1 MPRTGDQPGSN
12 CEGAAV
18 AHADESDPAAQD
30 SLEEHVE
37 ERVEGL
43 VEELQ
48 GENAQLHEAMRSHAV
63 VDQAI
68 GVVLAIGHLTPEQGW
83 DVLREISQRTNIKLR
98 HVSELIIGWA
108 RTGKLCTD
116 VRTELE
122 RQLAQYT
129 QPPQNEA

>member
-1 MPRTGDQPGSN
+1 M
-12 CEGAAV
+12 
-18 AHADESDPAAQD
+18 
-30 SLEEHVE
+30 EEHVE
-37 ERVEGL
+37 KRVEERAAGH

-68 GVVLAIGHLTPEQGW
+68 GVVLAVGQLTPEQGW
-83 DVLREISQRTNIKLR
+83 DVLREVSQRTNIKLR
-98 HVSELIIGWA
+98 HVAELVIDWA

-122 RQLAQYT
+122 RQLR
-129 QPPQNEA
+129 

>member
-1 MPRTGDQPGSN
+1 M
-12 CEGAAV
+12 
-18 AHADESDPAAQD
+18 
-30 SLEEHVE
+30 
-37 ERVEGL
+37 
-43 VEELQ
+43 
-48 GENAQLHEAMRSHAV
+48 

-98 HVSELIIGWA
+98 HVSELIIDWA

-129 QPPQNEA
+129 QPPQSETRGVPAAWSTGRDRSQTGHRERSPNASQSQLHANVGHFQSFVAPIGLLV

>member
-1 MPRTGDQPGSN
+1 M
-12 CEGAAV
+12 
-18 AHADESDPAAQD
+18 
-30 SLEEHVE
+30 E
-37 ERVEGL
+37 ERAAGL

-68 GVVLAIGHLTPEQGW
+68 GVVLAVGQLTPEQGW
-83 DVLREISQRTNIKLR
+83 NVLREISQRTNIKLR
-98 HVSELIIGWA
+98 HVSELIIEWA

-122 RQLAQYT
+122 RQLAQNP
-129 QPPQNEA
+129 QPPHSEA

>member
-1 MPRTGDQPGSN
+1 M
-12 CEGAAV
+12 
-18 AHADESDPAAQD
+18 
-30 SLEEHVE
+30 E
-37 ERVEGL
+37 ERAAGL
-43 VEELQ
+43 VEVLQ

-68 GVVLAIGHLTPEQGW
+68 GVVLAVGQLTPERGW
-83 DVLREISQRTNIKLR
+83 DVLREVSQRTNIKLR
-98 HVSELIIGWA
+98 HVAELIIDWA

-129 QPPQNEA
+129 QSPHSKA

>member
-1 MPRTGDQPGSN
+1 MK
-12 CEGAAV
+12 
-18 AHADESDPAAQD
+18 
-30 SLEEHVE
+30 

-68 GVVLAIGHLTPEQGW
+68 GVVLAIGQLTPEEGW
-83 DVLREISQRTNIKLR
+83 DVLREVSQRTNIKIR
-98 HVSELIIGWA
+98 HVSELIIDWA

-129 QPPQNEA
+129 QLPQSKA

>member
-1 MPRTGDQPGSN
+1 M
-12 CEGAAV
+12 
-18 AHADESDPAAQD
+18 
-30 SLEEHVE
+30 E

-68 GVVLAIGHLTPEQGW
+68 GVVLVIGQLTPEQGW